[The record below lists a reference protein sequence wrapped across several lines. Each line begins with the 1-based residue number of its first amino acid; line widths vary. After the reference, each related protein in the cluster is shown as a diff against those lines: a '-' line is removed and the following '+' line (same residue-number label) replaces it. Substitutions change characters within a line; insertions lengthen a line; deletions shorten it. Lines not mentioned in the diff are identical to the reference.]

1 MQLPKHACR
10 LSYFVY
16 ILFCIVL
23 HCKQGAYSVYDVR
36 VRVFVLD
43 IQIPLHT
50 MLFILSERCLAP
62 VSAKADIFMY
72 KYTRTYARGLQTGVY
87 FVFASLTRYCWLSLS
102 LSHSVL
108 HCWHIAIFF
117 IMFVRCTICVLIPLF
132 LFHNFL
138 LPFDVIEH
146 SIAPF

>member
-50 MLFILSERCLAP
+50 LCCSMLILSERCLAP

-72 KYTRTYARGLQTGVY
+72 KYTRTHVRSWSTNGGL
-87 FVFASLTRYCWLSLS
+87 FCIRLSDAL
-102 LSHSVL
+102 
-108 HCWHIAIFF
+108 
-117 IMFVRCTICVLIPLF
+117 
-132 LFHNFL
+132 L
-138 LPFDVIEH
+138 LPLPLSFRFALLAYCNFFYYVCAMYDMRTYATFPI
-146 SIAPF
+146 S